1 MKSVIPFLSDLK
13 QNNNREWFRANKKNY
28 DQAKSEF
35 ESFINVLI
43 AGIVKFD
50 PSIGTMNAKECVFR
64 IYRDVRFSKDK
75 SPYKSNMGGFISRGG
90 RKGGFAGYYFHL
102 DPEQSFIAGGM
113 YMPPSVILKKV
124 RQEIMYNIE
133 EFKGIIHKA
142 SFQKTFG
149 QLEGEQLKRPP
160 KDFPPDFPGID
171 LLKFKSYTVLHSFNP
186 TSVSDA
192 DYNEY
197 TLKVFREMLPLNK
210 FLNKAIE

>member
-13 QNNNREWFRANKKNY
+13 QNNNREWFRANKKDY

-90 RKGGFAGYYFHL
+90 RKGGFAGYYFQL

-113 YMPPSVILKKV
+113 YIPPSVILKKV

-133 EFKGIIHKA
+133 EFKGIIHKT

-160 KDFPPDFPGID
+160 KDFPPDFPDID
-171 LLKFKSYTVLHSFNP
+171 LLKFKSYTVLHSINP